1 MSATKQ
7 SLYHKM
13 KRLCLLQKFRQ
24 LHGIRLKISSPHVLH
39 IRSYVIFGSRIEVLL
54 TPWGWRLHSL
64 HRLPQLPEMAVVV
77 LRGRGAAED
86 TVPVKIQEVAKRQED
101 YFVETLEIQ
110 QHNFFFFKSH
120 TTFENNICKIQQ

>member
-1 MSATKQ
+1 M
-7 SLYHKM
+7 
-13 KRLCLLQKFRQ
+13 
-24 LHGIRLKISSPHVLH
+24 
-39 IRSYVIFGSRIEVLL
+39 IFGSRIEVLL

-110 QHNFFFFKSH
+110 QHNFFFSNH
-120 TTFENNICKIQQ
+120 TQLLKIIFVKYNNDPVPFYRVG